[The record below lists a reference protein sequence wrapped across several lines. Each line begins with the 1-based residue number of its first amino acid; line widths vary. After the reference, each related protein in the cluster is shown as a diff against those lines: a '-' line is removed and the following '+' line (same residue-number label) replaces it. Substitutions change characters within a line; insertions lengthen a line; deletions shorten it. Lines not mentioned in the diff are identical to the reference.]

1 MSIKK
6 EFEERTVTQKVC
18 VKKTTICDVC
28 GKEITGEYYNV
39 TTSHNDWGCN
49 SADSIEC
56 EDACSEECLRKLF
69 DEYMKISW
77 NGCNNQQ
84 IEIEHCNAPE
94 GIYKNEIFG

>member
-39 TTSHNDWGCN
+39 MKSHDDWGRD
-49 SADSIEC
+49 SVESIEYQ
-56 EDACSEECLRKLF
+56 DACSVECLQKLF
-69 DEYMKISW
+69 DEYIKRSW
-77 NGCNNQQ
+77 NDHNSQQ
-84 IEIEHCNAPE
+84 IEIEHCNWPE
-94 GIYKNEIFG
+94 GI